1 MSKGLFITLEG
12 GDGAG
17 KSTQMNNIEKYF
29 EERGY
34 SCVRTREPGGTSI
47 GEALR
52 EILLS
57 PNTKNMTDV
66 AEMMIFAAQRAQ
78 HVRELIR
85 PAVED
90 GKIVICDRFV
100 DSSIA
105 YQHYGRELGDVV
117 DRVNDIAIDGL
128 IPDITFWMDIN
139 PEAGRERIGQ
149 REDSS
154 LDRLEREKMDFHYRV
169 YNGYKQ
175 LCEKHPDRFK
185 RIDAT
190 RTIEEMRDEIYGYL
204 DELCTRLHR

>member
-1 MSKGLFITLEG
+1 MKQGLFITLEG

-29 EERGY
+29 NERGY
-34 SCVRTREPGGTSI
+34 TCLRTREPGGTSI

-57 PNTKNMTDV
+57 PATSKMTDV
-66 AEMMIFAAQRAQ
+66 AEMMIFAAARAQ

-85 PAVED
+85 PAVEE

-105 YQHYGRELGDVV
+105 YQKYGRELGDMVV
-117 DRVNDIAIDGL
+117 QVNDIAIDGL
-128 IPDITFWMDIN
+128 LPDITFWMDIN
-139 PEAGRERIGQ
+139 PEAGRERIGK

-169 YNGYKQ
+169 YDGYQ
-175 LCEKHPDRFK
+175 ELCERYPERVK

-190 RTIEEMRDEIYGYL
+190 RSIEEMRDEIYGYL
-204 DELCTRLHR
+204 DELCSRIHR

>member
-1 MSKGLFITLEG
+1 MARGLFISLEG

-29 EERGY
+29 NERGF
-34 SCVRTREPGGTSI
+34 SCIRTREPGGTSI
-47 GEALR
+47 GEKLR
-52 EILLS
+52 EIVLDAAN
-57 PNTKNMTDV
+57 PEMTDV
-66 AEMMIFAAQRAQ
+66 AEMMIYAAARAQ

-85 PAVED
+85 PAVNE

-100 DSSIA
+100 DSSYA
-105 YQHYGRELGDVV
+105 YQRDGRELGEMVEI
-117 DRVNDIAIDGL
+117 VNGYAIDGL
-128 IPDITFWMDIN
+128 MPDITFWMDIN

-169 YNGYKQ
+169 YDGYQQ
-175 LCEKHPDRFK
+175 LCQRYPERFK

-190 RTIEEMRDEIYGYL
+190 RSIEEMRDEIYGYL
-204 DELCTRLHR
+204 DELCTRIHR

>member
-1 MSKGLFITLEG
+1 MKQGLFITLEG

-29 EERGY
+29 NERGY
-34 SCVRTREPGGTSI
+34 TCLRTREPGGTSI

-57 PNTKNMTDV
+57 PATSKMTDV
-66 AEMMIFAAQRAQ
+66 AEMMIFAAARAQ

-85 PAVED
+85 PSVEE

-105 YQHYGRELGDVV
+105 YQKYGRELGDMVV
-117 DRVNDIAIDGL
+117 QVNDIAIDGL
-128 IPDITFWMDIN
+128 LPDITFWMDIN
-139 PEAGRERIGQ
+139 PEAGRERIGK

-169 YNGYKQ
+169 YDGYQ
-175 LCEKHPDRFK
+175 ELCERYPERVK

-190 RTIEEMRDEIYGYL
+190 RSIEEMRDEIYGYL
-204 DELCTRLHR
+204 DELCSRIHR

>member
-1 MSKGLFITLEG
+1 MKQGLFITLEG

-29 EERGY
+29 NERGY
-34 SCVRTREPGGTSI
+34 TCLRTREPGGTSI

-57 PNTKNMTDV
+57 PATSKMTDV
-66 AEMMIFAAQRAQ
+66 AEMMIFAAARAQ

-85 PAVED
+85 PSVEE

-105 YQHYGRELGDVV
+105 YQKYGRELGDMVV
-117 DRVNDIAIDGL
+117 QVNDIAIDGL
-128 IPDITFWMDIN
+128 LPDITFWMDIN
-139 PEAGRERIGQ
+139 PEAGRERIGM

-169 YNGYKQ
+169 YDGYQ
-175 LCEKHPDRFK
+175 ELCKRYPDRVK

-190 RTIEEMRDEIYGYL
+190 RSIEEMRDEIYGYL
-204 DELCTRLHR
+204 DELCSRIHR

>member
-1 MSKGLFITLEG
+1 MKQGLFITLEG

-29 EERGY
+29 NERGY
-34 SCVRTREPGGTSI
+34 TCLRTREPGGTSI

-57 PNTKNMTDV
+57 PATSKMTDV
-66 AEMMIFAAQRAQ
+66 AEMMIFAAARAQ

-85 PAVED
+85 PSVEE

-105 YQHYGRELGDVV
+105 YQKYGRELGDMVV
-117 DRVNDIAIDGL
+117 QVNDIAIDGL
-128 IPDITFWMDIN
+128 LPDITFWMDIN
-139 PEAGRERIGQ
+139 PEAGRERIGM

-169 YNGYKQ
+169 YDGYQ
-175 LCEKHPDRFK
+175 ELCERYPERVK

-190 RTIEEMRDEIYGYL
+190 RSIEEMRDEIYGYL
-204 DELCTRLHR
+204 DELCSRIHR